1 MKSTRKANKEY
12 IENQYGIKF
21 NANDWCA
28 IVNFMD
34 DEIREKLHDEL
45 APCSEQEF
53 FDAYAK
59 AHQEKYGETW
69 ELAKPNPVW

>member
-1 MKSTRKANKEY
+1 MKEIKNLNGMRYIIAN
-12 IENQYGIKF
+12 NWQ
-21 NANDWCA
+21 WLA
-28 IVNFMD
+28 IVQMMD
-34 DEIREKLHDEL
+34 GKICESLHSAL